1 MDAKL
6 VSIKQAAK
14 IFNFPL
20 AKLYKLAEEKKIP
33 FIEIENLSGTIS
45 RKINTKT
52 FADWLD
58 GLAKE
63 NKAI

>member
-1 MDAKL
+1 METKL

-20 AKLYKLAEEKKIP
+20 AKLYKLADERKIP
-33 FIEIENLSGTIS
+33 FIELENLSGTIS

-52 FADWLD
+52 FAEWLD
-58 GLAKE
+58 ELAKE
-63 NKAI
+63 NKVI